1 MNRSFYWKLAA
12 ISLQKNGKT
21 YFPYILTC
29 ILTVAMYYL
38 ILSLAGNPGIYDL
51 VGGSIIASTLNMGCF
66 VTAVFAVIF
75 LFYTHSFL
83 IKQRKKEMG
92 LYNILG
98 MEKRHLGYILACE
111 TLYILGISLAAGLG
125 IGLLM
130 DKLLFLILL
139 KMFDGTVTLGFQIH
153 REVLGSVIM
162 LFVCIFAAIFL
173 NSLRQI
179 HLTKPIELLHSAD
192 MGEREP
198 KIKWFMSLAGII
210 CLGSGYT
217 IALTTINPMEAIMLF
232 FFAVILVIIGTYCL
246 FVAGSITI
254 LKMLRM
260 NRRFYYHPRHF
271 IAVSGMI
278 HRMKQN
284 AVGLANICILSTMV
298 LVMFSSTMCMYL
310 GSQDAIRR
318 NCPHTIVVQAEGI
331 QEELPQKMEAILQE
345 NQIERESAVWYRYLD
360 YTAYRKGNVLITDP
374 SQDASGSIIC
384 GIIAIALEDYNR
396 CQNTQYTLD
405 QHEVILMTDYAEY
418 PGDTLWLAGEEYK
431 IKQVE
436 EAKSARFVM
445 RSQTIV
451 GGYILV
457 VPDMATL
464 FRLDGAQRLE
474 YGTEYSSQLETY
486 YGVDVV
492 LSEEEQI
499 QLRAEVQ
506 ATLPADYQSSV
517 SLQFEEEDTV
527 MGLYGGLFFIG
538 VFLSILFVIAT
549 ILIIYYKQ
557 MSEGYEDRQRF
568 EILQKVGMT
577 RKEIRGTI
585 RSQVFGVFY
594 LPLLVAGVHIVFAFP
609 FIARILQALSMPNT
623 GLFALCTGGCFLV
636 FAIFYALIYNQTAKT
651 YYRIVAPEK
660 RYF

>member
-1 MNRSFYWKLAA
+1 MNRGFYWKLAA
-12 ISLQKNGKT
+12 INIQKNGKI

-29 ILTVAMYYL
+29 ILTVAMYYM

-51 VGGSIIASTLNMGCF
+51 VGGSLIASTLNMGCF
-66 VTAVFAVIF
+66 VTAFFAVIF

-98 MEKRHLGYILACE
+98 MEKRHLGHLLACE

-130 DKLLFLILL
+130 DKLLFLILM

-153 REVLGSVIM
+153 SEVIGSVIM
-162 LFVCIFAAIFL
+162 LFSYIFAAIFL

-179 HLTKPIELLHSAD
+179 YLTKSIELLHSAD

-210 CLGSGYT
+210 CLGSGYA
-217 IALTTINPMEAIMLF
+217 IALMTTNPMEAILLF
-232 FFAVILVIIGTYCL
+232 FFAVILVMIGTYCL
-246 FVAGSITI
+246 FIAGSIAI
-254 LKMLRM
+254 LKMLRR
-260 NRRFYYHPRHF
+260 NHRFYYHPRHL
-271 IAVSGMI
+271 IVVSGMI
-278 HRMKQN
+278 HRMRQN

-298 LVMFSSTMCMYL
+298 LVMISSTMCMYL
-310 GSQDAIRR
+310 GSQEAIQR

-331 QEELPQKMEAILQE
+331 QNELPQRMEAILKE
-345 NQIERESAVWYRYLD
+345 NQIEGESAVLYRYLD

-374 SQDASGSIIC
+374 AQDDSGSVVC
-384 GIIAIALEDYNR
+384 GIIVMALEDYNR

-405 QHEVILMTDYAEY
+405 SHEVILMTDYAEY
-418 PGDTLWLAGEEYK
+418 PEDTLWLAGEEYK

-436 EAKSARFVM
+436 KAESTRFVM
-445 RSQTIV
+445 RSQAIV
-451 GGYILV
+451 GGYILI

-464 FRLDGAQRLE
+464 FQLDEAQRQE
-474 YGTEYSSQLETY
+474 YGTEYSSQIETY
-486 YGVDVV
+486 YGVDAA
-492 LSEEEQI
+492 LSEEEQN
-499 QLRAEVQ
+499 QLRTVAQ
-506 ATLPADYQSSV
+506 KTLPVTYAPSV
-517 SLQFEEEDTV
+517 SFQSEEEDTV
-527 MGLYGGLFFIG
+527 IGLYGGLFFIG

-557 MSEGYEDRQRF
+557 ISEGYEDRQRF

-577 RKEIRGTI
+577 RKEIQGTI
-585 RSQVFGVFY
+585 RFQVFGVFF
-594 LPLLVAGVHIVFAFP
+594 LPLFMAGVHIAFAFP
-609 FIARILQALSMPNT
+609 FIARILQGLSMPNT
-623 GLFALCTGGCFLV
+623 ELFALCTGGCFLV
-636 FAIFYALIYNQTAKT
+636 FAVFYAWIYNQTAKT
-651 YYRIVAPEK
+651 YYHIVA
-660 RYF
+660 F